1 MKNIFYKS
9 ILFCLAVSAVSCQKE
24 EAAVSLSLSSTDANV
39 TVSADAMTA
48 DVTILPEGSTAMVTV
63 NTPGDWK
70 LIDDADEPAFD
81 VEIDGNDIAISAK
94 EIVSSHERKAL
105 LRVHAGNAWA
115 YINVAQ
121 RGTDY
126 AMLSISNNRVVFEET
141 GGVQTLSVE
150 TNKDWHV
157 EPLDNA
163 KWVTIEEDREN
174 GLIRIN
180 ADINLVPEDIEAA
193 FRVVAGTE
201 ANNYSVDFKVY
212 QGKWTEPSFSFPIL
226 KQITLPAD
234 REVGGRTSFE
244 VKSNRRWHAESSDS
258 WLKLEQKDGALIV
271 SNEASEEL
279 LTGTVRVYTEPQEG
293 EEPYEV
299 EFTVRTDDK
308 PMILRYTVPEGAG
321 DVKIAAP
328 AMAPFDIYIDWGDGS
343 EGNISSSAGGGAFM
357 IHDHIYSIPGEYDVK
372 VYGDCGSIAG
382 MGVPGMAYLTELVDW
397 GDMGITSL
405 NNAFKSSAISTLPDN
420 TCDILAGVKTMN
432 NAFVDCA
439 RLNTLPPHMFS
450 KYTGTQLQGVFNGCR
465 ALTEIPADL
474 FEGAESV
481 TTLTAVFTFTGITE
495 IPEGLLDPL
504 VNLQRTT
511 TLFRG
516 SPVEKVPEN
525 LFAKN
530 PKLLQVRN
538 AFQET
543 AITSIPENI
552 FANNPKLQDIGAAF
566 YDTDVTEIPENLLAN
581 NPDVY
586 SVNSAFAF
594 TPVTEVPAGLF
605 ANCEN
610 LSDVSQTFMGCAN
623 LTRVPVNVFDN
634 NKNLTQ
640 VGFLFALCENLE
652 GETPYTVV
660 NVDGA
665 DVKVHLYERND
676 RDGNYVRL
684 YPMFSEIS
692 RWGFEYC
699 FGGCTKIDDYEAA
712 SAKDF
717 GKWTNKPVL

>member
-24 EAAVSLSLSSTDANV
+24 EPSVSLSLSSDDACV
-39 TVSADAMTA
+39 TVSADAKTA
-48 DVTILPEGSTAMVTV
+48 DVTILPEGGTAVVTV
-63 NTPGDWK
+63 NTQAQWK

-121 RGTDY
+121 RGTDF
-126 AMLSISNNRVVFEET
+126 AMLSLSNNRVVFEET
-141 GGVQTLSVE
+141 GGTKTLSVE

-157 EPLDNA
+157 EPLDDA
-163 KWVTIEEDREN
+163 KWVTIEEDKEN
-174 GLIRIN
+174 GLILVN
-180 ADINLVPEDIEAA
+180 AEINLVPEDIEAA

-201 ANNYSVDFKVY
+201 ANSYSVDFKVY
-212 QGKWTEPSFSFPIL
+212 QGKWTEPYFKFPIL

-234 REVGGRTSFE
+234 REIGGKASFE
-244 VKSNRRWHAESSDS
+244 VKSNRRWHAETADA
-258 WLKLEQKDGALIV
+258 WIKLEPTDGALVI
-271 SNEASEEL
+271 SNDASEEL
-279 LTGTVRVYTEPQEG
+279 KTGTVRVYTEPQEG
-293 EEPYEV
+293 EELYEV

-308 PMILRYTVPEGAG
+308 PMILRYTIPEGAG
-321 DVKIAAP
+321 DVKVAAP

-343 EGNISSSAGGGAFM
+343 EGNISSSIGGGAFM
-357 IHDHIYSIPGEYDVK
+357 IHDHFYGPGEYDVK
-372 VYGDCGSIAG
+372 VYGDCGSVAG
-382 MGVPGMAYLTELVDW
+382 LGVPGMAYLTELVDW
-397 GDMGITSL
+397 GEMGITSL
-405 NNAFKSSAISTLPDN
+405 NNAFKSSSISTLPDN

-432 NAFVDCA
+432 NAFADCA
-439 RLNTLPPHMFS
+439 HLETLPPHMFS
-450 KYTGTQLQGVFNGCR
+450 KYTGTQLQGVFSGCR

-474 FEGAESV
+474 FEGAVSV
-481 TTLTAVFTFTGITE
+481 NNLTAVFTFTGITE
-495 IPEGLLDPL
+495 IPDGLLDPL
-504 VNLQRTT
+504 VNLQRIA
-511 TLFRG
+511 TLFRS
-516 SPVEKVPEN
+516 SPVKEIPEN

-530 PKLLQVRN
+530 PKLVQVRS

-543 AITSIPENI
+543 EVTVIPENL
-552 FANNPKLQDIGAAF
+552 FANNPMLQDVGQLF
-566 YDTDVTEIPENLLAN
+566 YMSPVAEIPENLFAN
-581 NPDVY
+581 NPEMLY
-586 SVNSAFAF
+586 VNYTFAG
-594 TPVTEVPAGLF
+594 TPISRIPAGLF
-605 ANCEN
+605 ANCGN
-610 LSDVSQTFMGCAN
+610 LTIVSGAFSQCAN
-623 LTRVPVNVFDN
+623 LADVPVNIFDN
-634 NKNLTQ
+634 NMKLAN
-640 VGFLFALCENLE
+640 VDWLFALCENLE

-699 FGGCTKIDDYEAA
+699 FGGCTKIDDYDAA

-717 GKWTNKPVL
+717 GKWTKKPNL